1 VLIVSA
7 NLYAILRNINTESR
21 KEIRITEMIGA
32 THPHIMFS
40 IFSRLVIL
48 SSFSYFIGY
57 FVGNEILKLLAKMN
71 KTVFFGH
78 TFIPKGNLS
87 IFVICY
93 FLMLIIVS
101 VTILFLVVLH
111 RRNEKNRKKNKDS
124 KN

>member
-1 VLIVSA
+1 MEHYLKGSLLFTYTLAYAEIILVVLIVSA

-78 TFIPKGNLS
+78 TFILS
-87 IFVICY
+87 HLWLKLDY
-93 FLMLIIVS
+93 VS
-101 VTILFLVVLH
+101 FI
-111 RRNEKNRKKNKDS
+111 N
-124 KN
+124 